1 MGIGK
6 SIARQDAIDK
16 VTGRAKYVDDCLPV
30 DALVGKVLHST
41 IANGIVKRIN
51 IEEALKVPGVE
62 TIITCFDVPENEYA
76 TAGHPF
82 SLDPNHKD
90 VKNKRILTS
99 RVRYYGDDIAAV
111 VADNALSAQRAL
123 EKIEV
128 EYEEFEPLLSPE
140 ESINKDNPLHKAF
153 PTNEVARMDFEIKQS
168 KEVEFYKGKFSTDPY
183 IAGHEDLKGEY
194 FHVPAQQHCH
204 IENISCFAYMR
215 EGKMTVVSPNQVP
228 FTLRRNVAEA
238 IGIPIGNVRIIKPVI
253 GGGFGNKQDTLYE
266 PLAAFLSKKLDGRCV
281 SISLSREETFINSRT
296 RHAMDIWSAITVNE
310 EGKIVNKGI
319 RLNSYGGSYAS
330 NSHSISAYAV
340 TNFFQLYPGLEKQIG
355 ESSTT
360 YNNLPSAG
368 AMRGYGIPQVD
379 FAMESQMDDMAKKI
393 GLDPIEF
400 RKKNMMKVRAFDPFD
415 KFYCESNGLEEC
427 LDKGKEIIDW
437 DEKQKEYDEFN
448 KTSNNI
454 KRGLGVAIFAYKTG
468 VYPIQLETASCRMLL
483 NDDGSVQLQIGATEL
498 GQGSDTVFLQ
508 MASEVLGISEEKIHV
523 ITTQDT
529 DITPHDAGSYASRQ
543 SYVSGSAVKQ
553 TANLLKEKILQRGAL
568 LLSKKLE
575 DVELKDEMIIEKDSG
590 KNLLSIS
597 DVAVQMQYSNSEV
610 FNSEH
615 ITAESTFTAKS
626 NAFAFGASFA
636 DIEVDVPIG
645 KIKINKIL
653 AVHDSGKILNP
664 QLAAGQIHGGVA
676 MGIGYAISEQMM
688 VDKKTGKLLNNNLLD
703 YKIPT
708 SMDIPDI
715 ETAFVETYEPTGPF
729 GNKALGEPPTI
740 AQAPAIRNA
749 VLHATGVG
757 INILPLNPERLVH
770 EFIKAG
776 LIEEEV

>member
-1 MGIGK
+1 MGIKK
-6 SIARQDAIDK
+6 SLKRQDAIDK
-16 VTGRAKYVDDCLPV
+16 VTGRAKYADDCLPV

-62 TIITCFDVPENEYA
+62 AIITCFDVPENEYA

-111 VADNALSAQRAL
+111 VADNALNAQKAL

-128 EYEEFEPLLSPE
+128 EYEEFEPLIRPN
-140 ESINKDNPLHKAF
+140 ESINKENPLHQAF
-153 PTNEVARMDFEIKQS
+153 PTNEIARMDFEIKKS
-168 KEVEFYKGKFSTDPY
+168 GDVDFYKGKFSTDSY
-183 IAGHEDLKGEY
+183 IGGHKDLKGEF

-204 IENISCFAYMR
+204 IENISCFAYIR
-215 EGKMTVVSPNQVP
+215 DGKMVIVSPNQAP

-253 GGGFGNKQDTLYE
+253 GGGFGNKQDTFYE
-266 PLAAFLSKKLDGRCV
+266 PLAALLSKKLGGRCV
-281 SISLSREETFINSRT
+281 SFSLSREETFVNSRT

-310 EGKIVNKGI
+310 EGKIVNKGV
-319 RLNSYGGSYAS
+319 RLNSYGGAYAS

-340 TNFFQLYPGLEKQIG
+340 TNFFQLYPGLGKQIG

-360 YNNLPSAG
+360 YNTLPSAG

-379 FAMESQMDDMAKKI
+379 FAMESQMDDMAKEI

-400 RKKNMMKVRAFDPFD
+400 RKKNMMKLNDLDPFD

-427 LDKGKEIIDW
+427 LDKGKEIIGW
-437 DEKQKEYDEFN
+437 DEKRKSYDEFN
-448 KTSNNI
+448 KTSTNI
-454 KRGLGVAIFAYKTG
+454 KKGIGVAIFAYKTG

-483 NDDGSVQLQIGATEL
+483 NDDGSIQVQVGATEL

-508 MASEVLGISEEKIHV
+508 MAAEVLGIPEEKVHV
-523 ITTQDT
+523 ITLQDT

-543 SYVSGSAVKQ
+543 SYVSGSAVKE
-553 TANLLKEKILQRGAL
+553 TAILLKEKILQRGAL
-568 LLSKKLE
+568 LLNKKVE
-575 DVELKDEMIIEKDSG
+575 EIELKKEMIVKKASG
-590 KNLLSIS
+590 ENLLSIS

-610 FNSEH
+610 INSEH
-615 ITAESTFTAKS
+615 ITAESTFTARS

-653 AVHDSGKILNP
+653 AVHDSGTILNP
-664 QLAAGQIHGGVA
+664 QLAIGQIHGGVA
-676 MGIGYAISEQMM
+676 MGLGYAISEQMQF
-688 VDKKTGKLLNNNLLD
+688 DKKTGKLLNDNLLD

-715 ETAFVETYEPTGPF
+715 ETAFVETYEPSGPF

-740 AQAPAIRNA
+740 SQAPAVRNA
-749 VLHATGVG
+749 ILHATGVG

-770 EFIKAG
+770 EFIKSG
-776 LIEEEV
+776 LIEEEE